1 MGSVLC
7 GTDENTMLQ
16 LCTNTQIQEGWL
28 DMGPFY
34 FGSDGNSGVD
44 SGVDCGAPKFLR

>member
-7 GTDENTMLQ
+7 GTDENTNMQ
-16 LCTNTQIQEGWL
+16 KYSAKIQEYWFGWGL
-28 DMGPFY
+28 FC

-44 SGVDCGAPKFLR
+44 SGVDCSAQKFLR